1 MALIVG
7 GATVTGTRTLDATKL
22 TGNLPAIN
30 GSALTNLPAASS
42 IPVDSL
48 GVVGSYANIRATIS
62 TSPGGTT
69 SGLPSAG
76 RWSNSERE
84 NGGNSGI
91 AGTWRIH
98 GTASTQSVTGLW
110 QRIS

>member
-1 MALIVG
+1 M
-7 GATVTGTRTLDATKL
+7 
-22 TGNLPAIN
+22 
-30 GSALTNLPAASS
+30 
-42 IPVDSL
+42 

-98 GTASTQSVTGLW
+98 GTASSSSVTGLW